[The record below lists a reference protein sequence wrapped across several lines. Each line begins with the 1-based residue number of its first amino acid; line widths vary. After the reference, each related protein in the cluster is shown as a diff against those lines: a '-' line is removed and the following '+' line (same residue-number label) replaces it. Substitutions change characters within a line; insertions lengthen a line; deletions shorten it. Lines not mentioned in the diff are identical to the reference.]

1 MDFET
6 VRFDRR
12 LPAVRATGP
21 IRIDGILD
29 EDEWEGAPIASGFT
43 QGNPNEGMPATFE
56 TEVRVLYDD
65 EFLYVG
71 AFAHD
76 DEPDGIIVNDLSRDF
91 STRAG
96 DIFGVLLDTFHDRRN
111 GYMFETNP
119 RRRQVRRA
127 DFQRGT
133 GIQPRLGR
141 RLARQHPAGFR
152 RLVRRDGDPVQDA
165 AVS

>member
-12 LPAVRATGP
+12 LPAVRATQP

-29 EDEWEGAPIASGFT
+29 EDEWEGAPVASGFT
-43 QGNPNEGMPATFE
+43 QGNPNEGMRRPSRPKCGCST
-56 TEVRVLYDD
+56 TTS
-65 EFLYVG
+65 FLYVG

-119 RRRQVRRA
+119 AGAKFDGQIFNEGREFNRDWDGVWYVSTLRTDRGWQVEMAIRSRR
-127 DFQRGT
+127 
-133 GIQPRLGR
+133 
-141 RLARQHPAGFR
+141 
-152 RLVRRDGDPVQDA
+152 
-165 AVS
+165 

>member
-29 EDEWEGAPIASGFT
+29 EDEWAGAPIASGFT

-76 DEPDGIIVNDLSRDF
+76 DSPEGPIVNDLSRDF

-96 DIFGVLLDTFHDRRN
+96 DIFGVVLDTFHDRRN

-119 RRRQVRRA
+119 AGAKFDGQVFNEGREFKR
-127 DFQRGT
+127 DWDGVWYVSTQR
-133 GIQPRLGR
+133 
-141 RLARQHPAGFR
+141 
-152 RLVRRDGDPVQDA
+152 VSDGWRVEMAIPFQDA